1 MIGVTMVTRLALPLK
16 PGRALAGFQVTARE
30 TKGPGVDPAGTVGT
44 RETENV
50 ENSMRGRYRTLYACR
65 GGHG

>member
-16 PGRALAGFQVTARE
+16 PGRALAGFRVTARE

-44 RETENV
+44 MGNRECGKQHE
-50 ENSMRGRYRTLYACR
+50 GTL
-65 GGHG
+65 